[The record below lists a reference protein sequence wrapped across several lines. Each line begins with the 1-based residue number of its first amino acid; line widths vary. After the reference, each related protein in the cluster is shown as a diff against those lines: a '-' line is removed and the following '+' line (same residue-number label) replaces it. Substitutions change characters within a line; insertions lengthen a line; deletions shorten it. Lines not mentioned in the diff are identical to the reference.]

1 MIDNK
6 IYENITNV
14 RKNKDPNL
22 DIIKIM
28 NEKFENIERFLS
40 ISLLFNVEP
49 IVNMTYTYNTSVNLI
64 DYNETEKSFDYYV
77 KYKMNFNELNKIADT
92 LDDKRVLKVYEDFR
106 DTIFI
111 DNNDTSLS
119 SCDYINYLSIVSRIK
134 GYKVFKIKLNSISND
149 IEISFMIT
157 DKGDNKL

>member
-1 MIDNK
+1 
-6 IYENITNV
+6 
-14 RKNKDPNL
+14 
-22 DIIKIM
+22 
-28 NEKFENIERFLS
+28 
-40 ISLLFNVEP
+40 
-49 IVNMTYTYNTSVNLI
+49 MTYSYNTSVNLI

-92 LDDKRVLKVYEDFR
+92 LDNKRVLKIYKDFR

-111 DNNDTSLS
+111 DKNDTSLS
-119 SCDYINYLSIVSRIK
+119 TSDYINYLSIVSRIK
-134 GYKVFKIKLNSISND
+134 GYKVFKIELNSISND